1 MIGFLGFVT
10 SSSIRYQP
18 WPFCAPSSSSS
29 GVMPLPQLFGS
40 RLKNWVIDLMVSN
53 EPPIRPYG
61 SVLYDSGVALAPP
74 APLGRSTAPCWVI
87 KNKARAAQK

>member
-18 WPFCAPSSSSS
+18 WPCCSSS
-29 GVMPLPQLFGS
+29 VFCLFGS

>member
-1 MIGFLGFVT
+1 MIGFLAWRSSFWT
-10 SSSIRYQP
+10 AFSACASLSTCCSSSV
-18 WPFCAPSSSSS
+18 FC
-29 GVMPLPQLFGS
+29 LFGS

-87 KNKARAAQK
+87 KNKARAAQE

>member
-1 MIGFLGFVT
+1 MAFLCALVFFIII
-10 SSSIRYQP
+10 IR
-18 WPFCAPSSSSS
+18 
-29 GVMPLPQLFGS
+29 
-40 RLKNWVIDLMVSN
+40 KNWVIDLMVSN

-87 KNKARAAQK
+87 KNKARAARK